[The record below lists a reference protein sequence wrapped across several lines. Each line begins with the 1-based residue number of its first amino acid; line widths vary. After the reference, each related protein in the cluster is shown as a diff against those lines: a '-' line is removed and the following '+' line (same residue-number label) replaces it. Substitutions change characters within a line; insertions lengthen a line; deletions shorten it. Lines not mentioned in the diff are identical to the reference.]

1 MALRLIAVIAFSLVI
16 NTLVN
21 GKLSTWEDIGLTD
34 QEYRDSLGREYIFFE
49 ITEPE
54 QLAFTYKANPASF
67 TPPWNNTFN
76 GIKLVATNPPCGCGF
91 ILNADEVILPEIPK
105 FHQSIQVQ
113 VLSPLSL
120 SSQVEG
126 QIALIERGD
135 CSFVSKVPRGHLE
148 NPECLTF
155 ISIFLIS
162 NAK

>member
-1 MALRLIAVIAFSLVI
+1 MALRSIAVIAFSLVI

-54 QLAFTYKANPASF
+54 QLAFTYKVRGQKFEDYLKTHCLSQANPASF
-67 TPPWNNTFN
+67 TPPWNSTFN

-91 ILNADEVILPEIPK
+91 ILNADEVILPEIHK

-113 VLSPLSL
+113 VLSALSL

-135 CSFVSKVPRGHLE
+135 CSFVSKVP
-148 NPECLTF
+148 
-155 ISIFLIS
+155 
-162 NAK
+162 